1 MDAIDFG
8 LTTEEVNMPNQ
19 LYGSFELL
27 IMCQEICTI
36 FGWNY
41 LNCSIQKDSQKQ
53 KSRIDKERNIFET
66 VANGWISSKILKDM
80 TCNTTTNL
88 TNNCVTIAWK

>member
-1 MDAIDFG
+1 ME
-8 LTTEEVNMPNQ
+8 L
-19 LYGSFELL
+19 FEL
-27 IMCQEICTI
+27 
-36 FGWNY
+36 FN
-41 LNCSIQKDSQKQ
+41 SQRLTKAE
-53 KSRIDKERNIFET
+53 KSNRQIGRIDKERNIFET